1 MLISCAFGANLVEVL
16 QNGGQSILIS
26 LVEEAG
32 LAHVLLSGHYTI
44 FAPTDAAFAKLPQ
57 GALDALAQDKNALI
71 NILMYHVV
79 HGSIPSS
86 AASNEL
92 QLTAI
97 NGAHIRFN
105 IYKHNNAVT
114 IQGSKITEF
123 DKKTDNGYIHVID
136 TVMMPPEGSI
146 VDVVAA
152 GADFSTLLQQV
163 KAAGLVS
170 ALQGNNLTVFA
181 PTNAAFTRLGSNALN
196 HLTQNPNILK
206 DVLLYHVVPHT
217 EYSAGIYNREYIRTL
232 DVHHDVIRITARSG
246 NVYANNAKVTKA
258 DIGTTNGVVHE
269 IDHVLVPLRYAGQ
282 LIFG

>member
-32 LAHVLLSGHYTI
+32 LAGALLSGQHTI

-57 GALDALAQDKNALI
+57 GTLDALAQDKTALA
-71 NILMYHVV
+71 NILKYHVV
-79 HGSIPSS
+79 QGSIPSS

-92 QLTAI
+92 QLTTL
-97 NGAHIRFN
+97 NGAQIRFN

-114 IQGSKITEF
+114 IQGSNITEF

-146 VDVVAA
+146 VDVVASRA
-152 GADFSTLLQQV
+152 NFSTLLQQV
-163 KAAGLVS
+163 QAVNLVS

-269 IDHVLVPLRYAGQ
+269 IDHVLVPLRYTSQ